1 MFENILF
8 SLVIGGF
15 VGLTAHV
22 RKRGKIIMPR
32 RTKKFIYLGFL
43 EEILTGSLAA
53 ALLVVSSEAD
63 SLLRVFLM
71 SIMAGFGGDA
81 LLRGLELFRI
91 GSRNQG
97 GEDIGN
103 EKTNTSA

>member
-1 MFENILF
+1 MSENIIFAML
-8 SLVIGGF
+8 IGGF
-15 VGLTAHV
+15 VGLTGHV

-32 RTKKFIYLGFL
+32 KTKKFIYLGFL
-43 EEILTGSLAA
+43 EEILTGSLTA

-81 LLRGLELFRI
+81 LLRGLELFRVDNSNR
-91 GSRNQG
+91 GA
-97 GEDIGN
+97 EDIDN

>member
-1 MFENILF
+1 MLENIMFAML
-8 SLVIGGF
+8 IGGF
-15 VGLTAHV
+15 VGLTGHV
-22 RKRGKIIMPR
+22 RKRGKVIMPR

-91 GSRNQG
+91 SNSSPG
-97 GEDIGN
+97 GEDIGS

>member
-1 MFENILF
+1 MLENILF
-8 SLVIGGF
+8 ATLIGGF
-15 VGLTAHV
+15 VGLVGHV

-53 ALLVVSSEAD
+53 GLLVLSSEAD

-91 GSRNQG
+91 TNSSQG
-97 GEDIGN
+97 GKDIGQ
-103 EKTNTSA
+103 

>member
-1 MFENILF
+1 MSENIILAVF
-8 SLVIGGF
+8 IGGF
-15 VGLTAHV
+15 VGLVGHV

-32 RTKKFIYLGFL
+32 KTKKFIYLGFL

-53 ALLVVSSEAD
+53 GLLVLSSEAD

-81 LLRGLELFRI
+81 LLRGLELFKVTN
-91 GSRNQG
+91 SNQG
-97 GEDIGN
+97 REDIGN

>member
-1 MFENILF
+1 MLENIIF
-8 SLVIGGF
+8 AMVIGGF

-91 GSRNQG
+91 GNSSQG
-97 GEDIGN
+97 REDIGN

>member
-1 MFENILF
+1 MLENIIF
-8 SLVIGGF
+8 AMVIGGF
-15 VGLTAHV
+15 VGLTGHV

-32 RTKKFIYLGFL
+32 KTKKFIYLGFL

-81 LLRGLELFRI
+81 LLRGLELFRVDNSNR
-91 GSRNQG
+91 GA
-97 GEDIGN
+97 EDMGN

>member
-1 MFENILF
+1 MLENILF
-8 SLVIGGF
+8 SMVIGGF

-22 RKRGKIIMPR
+22 RKRGKVIMPR

-91 GSRNQG
+91 GSSNQG
-97 GEDIGN
+97 GEDIG
-103 EKTNTSA
+103 K

>member
-1 MFENILF
+1 MLDHLIFAV
-8 SLVIGGF
+8 VIGGF

-91 GSRNQG
+91 SSGTTG

>member
-1 MFENILF
+1 MLENILF
-8 SLVIGGF
+8 SMVIGGF

-22 RKRGKIIMPR
+22 RKRGKVIMPR
-32 RTKKFIYLGFL
+32 KTKKFIYLGFL

-53 ALLVVSSEAD
+53 TLLVVSSEAD

-91 GSRNQG
+91 GSSNQG
-97 GEDIGN
+97 GEDIG
-103 EKTNTSA
+103 K

>member
-1 MFENILF
+1 MLENIIF
-8 SLVIGGF
+8 ALVIGGF

-22 RKRGKIIMPR
+22 RRRGKIIMPR
-32 RTKKFIYLGFL
+32 RTKKFIYLGFF

-91 GSRNQG
+91 GNSSQVR
-97 GEDIGN
+97 EDIGN

>member
-1 MFENILF
+1 MLENIMFAML
-8 SLVIGGF
+8 IGGF
-15 VGLTAHV
+15 VGLTGHV

-32 RTKKFIYLGFL
+32 RTKKFIYLGFF

-81 LLRGLELFRI
+81 LLRGLELFKI
-91 GSRNQG
+91 SNSNPG
-97 GEDIGN
+97 GEDIGS

>member
-1 MFENILF
+1 MLENILF
-8 SLVIGGF
+8 AMVIGGF

-22 RKRGKIIMPR
+22 RRRGKIIMPR
-32 RTKKFIYLGFL
+32 KTKKFIYLGFL
-43 EEILTGSLAA
+43 EEILTGALAA

-63 SLLRVFLM
+63 SLFRVFLM

-91 GSRNQG
+91 GSSSHG
-97 GEDIGN
+97 GEEIGS

>member
-1 MFENILF
+1 MLENVIF
-8 SLVIGGF
+8 AMVIGGF
-15 VGLTAHV
+15 VGMTAHV

-32 RTKKFIYLGFL
+32 RTKKFIYLGVF
-43 EEILTGSLAA
+43 EEILTGSFAA

-91 GSRNQG
+91 GSSNPG
-97 GEDIGN
+97 GEDVG
-103 EKTNTSA
+103 K

>member
-1 MFENILF
+1 MLENMIF
-8 SLVIGGF
+8 AMVIGGF

-32 RTKKFIYLGFL
+32 KTKKFIYLGFL

-63 SLLRVFLM
+63 SMLRVFLM

-81 LLRGLELFRI
+81 LLRGLELFLISSGNTNR
-91 GSRNQG
+91 
-97 GEDIGN
+97 EDIGN